1 MVKRW
6 LIISVALLASLAMF
20 GCGVPQA
27 NYEAVIAERD
37 SLQLDL
43 ESEQSQ
49 LQSVQRELETAQS
62 ELQSVQRELE
72 TAQSEL
78 QSVRSQLSSSKS
90 MVQAQK
96 GKVKE
101 ALGYAQAFHIY
112 LYPTRKY
119 YGIQQKLDYPS
130 NEAWLSALEISVR
143 STGDDELLAR
153 FRMIE
158 EGQSGAAFLSHCA
171 IMTMR
176 SLQEILLD
184 R

>member
-49 LQSVQRELETAQS
+49 
-62 ELQSVQRELE
+62 LQSVQRELE